1 MFMVTLNPD
10 SAVQCWGLAFSNAQV
25 WERELDTDTIQ
36 VEPDDIAGKASWIV
50 GIAAEIQW
58 CRPCGTLSNR
68 ESGHWEGMGVG
79 AITPRL

>member
-1 MFMVTLNPD
+1 MLG
-10 SAVQCWGLAFSNAQV
+10 AGLQQCPGLGKT
-25 WERELDTDTIQ
+25 ELDTDTIQ
-36 VEPDDIAGKASWIV
+36 VGPDDIAGKASWIV